1 MIDKKETAIGFLLGL
16 LLNVLGVF
24 LFVILFLK
32 TDLKSGLINI
42 YQLGYLRK
50 IMALSGFLN
59 LIAFFILLRFD
70 KDKMAFGVVLAT
82 IFLTILTL
90 LLLFF

>member
-50 IMALSGFLN
+50 IIALSGLLN

-90 LLLFF
+90 FLLFF